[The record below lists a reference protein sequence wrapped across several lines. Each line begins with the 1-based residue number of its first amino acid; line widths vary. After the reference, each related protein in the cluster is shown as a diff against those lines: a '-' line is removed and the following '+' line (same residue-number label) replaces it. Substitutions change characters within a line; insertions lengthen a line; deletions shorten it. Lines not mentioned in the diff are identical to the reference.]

1 MFKAMVLPLQD
12 NPDLGDRQDLQVH
25 VVNQE
30 SREVLDNLDR
40 LDLQEPPAIRELEAR
55 LDSQEHAVSLDY
67 LDLQDRRAALAD
79 LVQEVT
85 KVHQDQPDNQDPVD
99 RGLYVERSKKSNM
112 LGDKVRMLGNRYVL
126 CRKQRE
132 YRRGSKYCGENQRFL
147 IPLPSGFAPI

>member
-1 MFKAMVLPLQD
+1 MIKTMVLSLQD
-12 NPDLGDRQDLQVH
+12 NPDLGDRRDLQVH
-25 VVNQE
+25 VVNQDF
-30 SREVLDNLDR
+30 REVLDNLDP

-112 LGDKVRMLGNRYVL
+112 LGDKVRMLGNYYVVRHDHL
-126 CRKQRE
+126 
-132 YRRGSKYCGENQRFL
+132 SK
-147 IPLPSGFAPI
+147 